1 MHGCVNDSGRDGCHR
16 DGECSQPRDQL
27 QGQPP
32 AEYAILVKPGERMRH
47 SGCSFFRM
55 NHHSPI
61 LRIAIACTVLA
72 GVTACS
78 KLGLGGSPT
87 TPTGPPAPGSTIVY
101 SAVGASD
108 VTGVG
113 SSSIC
118 LLNDCPDG
126 TGYVQDAIRQLRAQ
140 NFTVTV
146 RNLGIPTA
154 VIGPDFEALGQQY
167 NHTIVGNFIVQEMPF
182 VQPNATL
189 VTIFAGVNE
198 VNTVTAALGGGA
210 GGSDPNGYIDAQV
223 RAFTAD
229 YVTLL
234 NGIRDRAG
242 APRIIILNVPNAAG
256 LPSLAGASSAQ
267 RSAAQRISVGMTR
280 TSVNVLASS
289 SVSVVD
295 LMCDARSYVPG
306 NYSSDGLHPND
317 AGYAFIAS
325 EVVRAVTTG
334 SAYPTPQAS
343 CAAMTMVP

>member
-1 MHGCVNDSGRDGCHR
+1 
-16 DGECSQPRDQL
+16 
-27 QGQPP
+27 
-32 AEYAILVKPGERMRH
+32 MRH
-47 SGCSFFRM
+47 PGCSFFRM

-61 LRIAIACTVLA
+61 LRIAIAFAVLA
-72 GVTACS
+72 GGTACS

-87 TPTGPPAPGSTIVY
+87 TPTGPPAAGSTIVY

-256 LPSLAGASSAQ
+256 LPSLAGASSDQ

-280 TSVNVLASS
+280 NSVT
-289 SVSVVD
+289 
-295 LMCDARSYVPG
+295 CWPR
-306 NYSSDGLHPND
+306 
-317 AGYAFIAS
+317 
-325 EVVRAVTTG
+325 RACRW
-334 SAYPTPQAS
+334 SI
-343 CAAMTMVP
+343 